1 MKTRLLI
8 FVLGIFLMGLG
19 VAIITKVDLGTSP
32 ISTIPY
38 VLSYIVPGSFGFW
51 TIMLSVVFITLQM
64 VLLRNVLERTLYFQ
78 LLISPILGFA
88 IDIGMWLVQFYV
100 PKMLA
105 LRILFLI
112 IGCFVLATG
121 IYLQIQAKLVM
132 NPGESI
138 VQVLS
143 EKVNKPFSTVKIFFD
158 WALVISASILGLTFL
173 KTPQGIGI
181 GTLISAF
188 LVGYFVKLINNWK
201 MTERIS
207 FSLFKNNV

>member
-1 MKTRLLI
+1 MKTRLLM
-8 FVLGIFLMGLG
+8 FVLGIFLMGMG

-38 VLSYIVPGSFGFW
+38 VLSYIAPGSFGFW

-64 VLLRNVLERTLYFQ
+64 VLLRNFLERTLYLQ

-88 IDIGMWLVQFYV
+88 IDIGMWLLQFYM
-100 PKMLA
+100 PKMLV

-112 IGCFVLATG
+112 IGCFVLAIG

-158 WALVISASILGLTFL
+158 WTLVISASILGLTFL

-181 GTLISAF
+181 GTLIFAF
-188 LVGYFVKLINNWK
+188 LVGYFVKLISNWK

-207 FSLFKNNV
+207 FSPFKNNI